1 MIADINTEQGQAV
14 VNEMST
20 LGDVA
25 RRWTV
30 LAKGT
35 LLVLD
40 WTQKGVYSAYTHDFL
55 KAVNLGCRIVID
67 IVGHISR

>member
-40 WTQKGVYSAYTHDFL
+40 WTQKGVYSAYTPL
-55 KAVNLGCRIVID
+55 WGCRSVL
-67 IVGHISR
+67 VGPR